1 MVDMPPR
8 ALQQQQQQQAGVQD
22 MGCGWGQPRAL
33 QQRQASRARAV
44 GEGGAEALLCRTLQL
59 HEAQKARAVGGG
71 SSMLPRTLQQL
82 QAGLQDERCG

>member
-1 MVDMPPR
+1 M
-8 ALQQQQQQQAGVQD
+8 
-22 MGCGWGQPRAL
+22 
-33 QQRQASRARAV
+33 

-82 QAGLQDERCG
+82 QAGVLGIEGGR